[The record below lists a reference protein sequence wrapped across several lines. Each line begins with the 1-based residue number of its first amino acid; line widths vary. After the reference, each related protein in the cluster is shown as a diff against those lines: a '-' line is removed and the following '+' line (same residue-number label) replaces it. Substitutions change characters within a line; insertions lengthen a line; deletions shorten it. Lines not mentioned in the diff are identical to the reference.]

1 MNKSS
6 KVTKTIN
13 SYFTLVAESLDFFN
27 WPYLPSNLT
36 NETQGVIDSFSNP
49 PSILKIK
56 QKLQINRKFSFK

>member
-13 SYFTLVAESLDFFN
+13 SYFPLVAESLDFFN

-49 PSILKIK
+49 SSILKTK
-56 QKLQINRKFSFK
+56 KKFQINRKFSFK